1 MRTLRVAVL
10 AIAVGVVCATAQ
22 AGELP
27 GSALSVVQHGKASI
41 YADKFHGR
49 RTASGEIMD
58 QNELTAASKNLP
70 LGAHVLVTNL
80 QSGKSVRVRIND
92 RGPYTKGHIIDLS
105 KRAAA
110 ELDFDRRVGV
120 VRVRVEA
127 DPADQPTAELS
138 EQIQNAAVRQ
148 RAR

>member
-1 MRTLRVAVL
+1 MRTLRVAVF
-10 AIAVGVVCATAQ
+10 AVAVGVACVTAR

-27 GSALSVVQHGKASI
+27 GAPASIVQHGKASI

-80 QSGKSVRVRIND
+80 QTGKSVRVRIND

-110 ELDFDRRVGV
+110 ELDFDRREGI

-138 EQIQNAAVRQ
+138 EKIKNASARQ